1 MELLRICALLTQY
14 SGFNFSH
21 YDLPFPTRYYIPYVR
36 SGLYQLV
43 IRVKGFRVSA
53 HDLDTHCMIRF
64 SPSAWTPR
72 FQKKSSCVSLAHG
85 QRWLFLLS
93 RHRKAFSAAANQKP
107 FVNKD
112 LCTRKSVKRTIKVV
126 RAKRLASAW
135 QLKCQA
141 VLVGS

>member
-1 MELLRICALLTQY
+1 MLRALLCCH

-21 YDLPFPTRYYIPYVR
+21 SDLPFPTRCCIPYVR

-43 IRVKGFRVSA
+43 MRVKGFRVSA
-53 HDLDTHCMIRF
+53 HDLDWHSVLSIDVNTTL
-64 SPSAWTPR
+64 SE
-72 FQKKSSCVSLAHG
+72 SSCVSLARTTLAVSAVAAS
-85 QRWLFLLS
+85 QS
-93 RHRKAFSAAANQKP
+93 FSAAANQKP